1 MSFTKIQAHRGA
13 SGYAPENT
21 MAAFK
26 KAIDMKADGI
36 ELDVHLSK
44 DGHLIVMHD
53 EYLNRTSNGKGLIAS
68 YTLEE
73 LKKLDAGSWFEKEF
87 KGEKIPTLHE
97 VLEFIFKTEIF
108 INIEI
113 KAGYR
118 IYPDIEEKVLAC
130 LQKYNMLDRCIIS
143 SFDHYSLVR
152 VKELNPNVKTGLLYS
167 ASLYEPWKYAKS
179 VKVNALHPLYLT
191 LDKHFIEEAYAHN
204 LDINTYTVNDEKVM
218 RQLAAARISGIITNY
233 PDKAKKILS
242 EIREG

>member
-1 MSFTKIQAHRGA
+1 MNFTRVQAHRGA

-21 MAAFK
+21 MAAFR
-26 KAIDMKADGI
+26 KAVDMKADGI

-53 EYLNRTSNGKGLIAS
+53 ETLNRTSNGKGLIAS

-73 LKKLDAGSWFEKEF
+73 LKRLDAGSWFGKEF
-87 KGEKIPTLHE
+87 KGEKIPTFDE
-97 VLEFIFKTEIF
+97 VLEFICKTELF
-108 INIEI
+108 INVEI

-118 IYPDIEEKVLAC
+118 IYPTIEEKVLAC

-143 SFDHYSLVR
+143 SFDHYSLFR
-152 VKELNPNVKTGLLYS
+152 VKELNPNVKTGLLYG
-167 ASLYEPWKYAKS
+167 ASLYEPWEYAKS

-218 RQLAAARISGIITNY
+218 GELAAARISGIITNY
-233 PDKAKKILS
+233 PDKAKKIIS
-242 EIREG
+242 EIQEV